1 MYDYNFQQLNDR
13 EFEQLSADLLSIK
26 YKTNIEIFKWWRDW
40 WVDWRFFSNTDEEII
55 IQCKHYLK
63 TSYSG
68 LKSKLKSEEVKK
80 VKKLNPQKYIFVTS
94 QELSRDNKKEIKDIF
109 SPYIKRDDDIFW
121 REDLNKLLFENKEIE
136 KKYYK
141 LWLNS
146 THVLENIFNNSIKW
160 RSEFLFQQITRE
172 DKINKYVFTDN
183 HNKAKDKLID
193 KNVLIISWEPWIW
206 KTTLANNI
214 ALDFLIPREES
225 EETYELI
232 EIQDPL
238 NEAESIWEKDK
249 KQLFYYDDFLG
260 SNYLELLEWKKDS
273 HIINFIKRVSE
284 SKNKL
289 FILTSRTNILV
300 QWKLFSDKIRQSNTY
315 KNEFLLTIKSLNEID
330 KAWILYN
337 HIFFS
342 NLDDDYID
350 KIYENKKYRKITK
363 HSNFNP
369 RLIEFII
376 DKDRIEELSINPENY
391 WKYIKNTLDNPA
403 EIWSWVFYWEK
414 CSNEYI
420 RWIIKLVVY
429 NWWSIREEDLRNA
442 YDNFVEA
449 KRIIN
454 DWKAD
459 KSFNSVIKP
468 CVGSFLNRNI
478 DASNWD
484 VTYKWLNPSL
494 WDFVLNDC
502 SSDNKELVNIFSSL
516 QTIDSVKEI
525 KSLEYNKI
533 VTKKSYTQIINQVW
547 KLISKDLMDND
558 YILEF
563 LKLFESWGK
572 NEKIIIDTLKWFVEE
587 YKEISNYYDFLS
599 LLYTYWSKIDIK
611 SLDFLIEYLEQ
622 VDLDS
627 ELEYVIEILDDFY
640 KNNYND
646 FESFKKDN
654 EKLLELISNN
664 IESLLEEELSSSIW
678 NFDIMS
684 ISFENFVQYDAY
696 SEYWAYEIIIDKEGI
711 YDEIVDNIYY
721 DPLFGKV
728 FIENLN
734 IDYQSIVRNSSLD
747 IDQIVKDYLKDLEDS
762 DYEPDID
769 HRWGWSID
777 YSQDIDDIFYRD

>member
-26 YKTNIEIFKWWRDW
+26 YKTNIEIFKGGRDGG
-40 WVDWRFFSNTDEEII
+40 VDGRFFSNTDEEII

-109 SPYIKRDDDIFW
+109 SPYIKRDDDIFG

-146 THVLENIFNNSIKW
+146 THVLENIFNNSIKG

-193 KNVLIISWEPWIW
+193 KNVLIISGEPGIG

-260 SNYLELLEWKKDS
+260 SNYLELLEGKKDS

-300 QWKLFSDKIRQSNTY
+300 QGKLFSDKIRQSNTY

-403 EIWSWVFYWEK
+403 EIWSGVFYGEK

-420 RWIIKLVVY
+420 RGIIKLVVY
-429 NWWSIREEDLRNA
+429 NGGSIREEDLRNA

-454 DWKAD
+454 DGKAD

-478 DASNWD
+478 DASNGD

-494 WDFVLNDC
+494 GDFVLNDC

-563 LKLFESWGK
+563 LKLFESGGK
-572 NEKIIIDTLKWFVEE
+572 NEKIIIDTLKGFVEE

-599 LLYTYWSKIDIK
+599 LLYTYGSKIDIK

-664 IESLLEEELSSSIW
+664 IESLLEEELSSSIG

-696 SEYWAYEIIIDKEGI
+696 SEYGAYEIIIDKEGI

-769 HRWGWSID
+769 HRGGGSID